1 MKAICVKSWYCNFTR
16 IEGLSFL
23 FLKEQGTYEGRLR
36 VNRGQKM
43 KDSVGLIQELNF
55 IVCSHGQRESIKF
68 QAAELCGQICIFP
81 ENSHT
86 NNLQQCKLNWEAV
99 KSSRVGHEKV
109 LNFSV
114 KWDSRGRMSME
125 REGDRI
131 NWIKG
136 GRQLHFSSRAS
147 FPYLPAPISLG
158 RLFAG

>member
-16 IEGLSFL
+16 IEGLVFL
-23 FLKEQGTYEGRLR
+23 FLKEQGTYEGKVR
-36 VNRGQKM
+36 VN
-43 KDSVGLIQELNF
+43 GLENERFCRSHLGIYF
-55 IVCSHGQRESIKF
+55 IVYSHGQREAIKF

-81 ENSHT
+81 ENSHA
-86 NNLQQCKLNWEAV
+86 NNLQQCKLSWEAATG
-99 KSSRVGHEKV
+99 SRVGHEKV

-125 REGDRI
+125 KEGDRI
-131 NWIKG
+131 NRIKG